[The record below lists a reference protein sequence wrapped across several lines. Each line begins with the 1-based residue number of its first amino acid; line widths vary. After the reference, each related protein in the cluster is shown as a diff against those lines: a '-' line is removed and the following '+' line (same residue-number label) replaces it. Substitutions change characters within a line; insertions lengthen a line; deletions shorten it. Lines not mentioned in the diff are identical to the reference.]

1 MRRGFLNSYL
11 WWTISNRRQRYNT
24 NFRIGDV
31 AVEGDNKPLF
41 LRAFAD
47 WLERWQALQDQNSQ
61 KFTLTKQTCSAL
73 VTTLHCTACLI
84 EDLLSRNDEFALTS
98 RLQTDPLEFRFAKYW
113 QVNGGRFLIGL
124 REMELSEGVLL
135 TTSLLKELVYIFDED
150 LRKENIDDSLLILV
164 HNELNALSSDL
175 NLACLMKREYKS
187 LLSSLGIHPK

>member
-1 MRRGFLNSYL
+1 M
-11 WWTISNRRQRYNT
+11 
-24 NFRIGDV
+24 
-31 AVEGDNKPLF
+31 
-41 LRAFAD
+41 
-47 WLERWQALQDQNSQ
+47 
-61 KFTLTKQTCSAL
+61 
-73 VTTLHCTACLI
+73 
-84 EDLLSRNDEFALTS
+84 
-98 RLQTDPLEFRFAKYW
+98 
-113 QVNGGRFLIGL
+113 NGGRFLTGL